1 MQRFAHPKNLIWI
14 KIAFSGQHWTGP
26 SIEKCEKN
34 SGVIK
39 RSISGMNQS
48 KNQQIMKYSP
58 LQFILFKMSI
68 NNHLKWKI
76 STKIFFV
83 QQAVIPGLEPILYA
97 GKKLWLT
104 AKFFRKLYL
113 EASGKQLEKLVFLE
127 NLLENLLAFITF
139 VNYEHPYLAEKFL
152 HIFFSQFV
160 FGKKEKRSKKKVCWN
175 SSCLQSV
182 TRLQFMYCKIKNQRT
197 SCSEYTFP

>member
-1 MQRFAHPKNLIWI
+1 MWKKFGCDKKINFRNESVKKPTNYDLFTIAIYSLQNVNKQSSEMKNKHQNI
-14 KIAFSGQHWTGP
+14 F
-26 SIEKCEKN
+26 C
-34 SGVIK
+34 
-39 RSISGMNQS
+39 
-48 KNQQIMKYSP
+48 
-58 LQFILFKMSI
+58 
-68 NNHLKWKI
+68 
-76 STKIFFV
+76 STST
-83 QQAVIPGLEPILYA
+83 VIPGLEPILYA